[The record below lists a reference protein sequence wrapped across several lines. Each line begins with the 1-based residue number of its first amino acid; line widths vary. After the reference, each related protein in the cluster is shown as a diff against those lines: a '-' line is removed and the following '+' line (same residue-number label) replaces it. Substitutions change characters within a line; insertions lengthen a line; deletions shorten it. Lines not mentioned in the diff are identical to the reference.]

1 MQHVI
6 NSIRGQAPVLENQ
19 GTLAVFRNRRDTYK
33 CHTKSI
39 EKGVSRETFRSR
51 HVMTRGP
58 GVLTMSA
65 SLKQAVGQKKL
76 TNVAYVRLRRCGKR
90 FEIACYKNKVG
101 WLCAFAGAFV
111 LRGEC

>member
-1 MQHVI
+1 
-6 NSIRGQAPVLENQ
+6 
-19 GTLAVFRNRRDTYK
+19 
-33 CHTKSI
+33 
-39 EKGVSRETFRSR
+39 
-51 HVMTRGP
+51 
-58 GVLTMSA
+58 MSA

-111 LRGEC
+111 LRAWRVLSGGECNTSYRFRLCVRSQVVNWRNGVERDLSEVLQVRRVFLSVSKVARADARG

>member
-1 MQHVI
+1 
-6 NSIRGQAPVLENQ
+6 
-19 GTLAVFRNRRDTYK
+19 
-33 CHTKSI
+33 
-39 EKGVSRETFRSR
+39 
-51 HVMTRGP
+51 
-58 GVLTMSA
+58 MSA